1 MGQWVKWNG
10 RMYQIRDSDDNTVLN
25 EVDHIIYF
33 RRYKSDIERRWHER
47 RRNYLDSKDG
57 WEQHVNRKTIRRDD
71 DR

>member
-33 RRYKSDIERRWHER
+33 RKFNSDIERRMYQR
-47 RRNYLDSKDG
+47 RKGLLDGTVD
-57 WEQHVNRKTIRRDD
+57 WCRRKIIRRDD